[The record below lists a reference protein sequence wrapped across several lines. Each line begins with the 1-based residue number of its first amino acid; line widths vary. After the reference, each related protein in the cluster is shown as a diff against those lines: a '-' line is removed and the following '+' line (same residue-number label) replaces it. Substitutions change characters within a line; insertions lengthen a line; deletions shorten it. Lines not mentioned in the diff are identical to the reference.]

1 MKTKTK
7 FSHWSLK
14 IILGFM
20 CAMALGSKSNAQV
33 LITWDSTLNTGGAV
47 LTGNSISGYQFA
59 STGIE
64 WEVGL
69 WSNSVTTTDKASI
82 LSSFTSFKGEN
93 AALYSGVIGADG
105 QFTGSNVEAVIPAAW
120 VGTPGTSFG
129 IVFGRS
135 SEDTWG
141 AFRFSNYGGGN
152 FAANIP
158 PPTAAAQQSPF
169 ALDQIG
175 VAYVPADFT
184 DSYVL
189 SGLAIDV
196 PSFGDTDPA
205 PGNQYFQATN
215 GIVLIPEPSSASLL
229 ALGVAG
235 LVALRAR
242 RKS

>member
-1 MKTKTK
+1 
-7 FSHWSLK
+7 
-14 IILGFM
+14 M

-33 LITWDSTLNTGGAV
+33 LIGWDSTLNTVGAV
-47 LTGNSISGYQFA
+47 LTGNPVNGYQFA
-59 STGIE
+59 SAGIE

-69 WSNSVTTTDKASI
+69 WNSSVTTTDKASI

-105 QFTGSNVEAVIPAAW
+105 QFTGSNAEAVIPTAW
-120 VGTPGTSFG
+120 VGQPGTSFG

-135 SEDTWG
+135 SQNTWG
-141 AFRFSNYGGGN
+141 AFRFSNYEGGN
-152 FAANIP
+152 LLGNPVAPN
-158 PPTAAAQQSPF
+158 PTNLQPAF

-175 VAYVPADFT
+175 VAYVPTDFT
-184 DSYVL
+184 GNYVL

-196 PSFGDTDPA
+196 PSFGDTDTVLS
-205 PGNQYFQATN
+205 GNQYVQATN